1 MRNTGSSGWTWRGLD
16 ISVGLLNNTG
26 MADIHM
32 NLPMK
37 SYCYSN
43 RLLRELRDKYLKAG
57 GNFELPAE
65 TRKKMGV
72 TKLSKL
78 SMEHLDAI
86 QSVLTEGLKNYWYV
100 N

>member
-26 MADIHM
+26 MADVHIWEK
-32 NLPMK
+32 LV
-37 SYCYSN
+37 YCYSN

-72 TKLSKL
+72 SKLSKL
-78 SMEHLDAI
+78 SMEHLDTI